1 MLNYSTIPVIVVICY
16 LLITAIKTT
25 KIDGKWYP
33 IISCFFGIGSAVAM
47 YCIVPDFLG
56 ASSITVAIVS
66 GAISGLAAT
75 GSHQVFK
82 QLLKAAE
89 NGEDLS
95 KVKITHTDT
104 DITEANIQVTND
116 KDAKLDKK

>member
-75 GSHQVFK
+75 GGDVGRCELHVEQ
-82 QLLKAAE
+82 
-89 NGEDLS
+89 NG
-95 KVKITHTDT
+95 VHHVG
-104 DITEANIQVTND
+104 A
-116 KDAKLDKK
+116 